1 MDVDNRIPID
11 FVVNGEHDM
20 LNRHCQF
27 SDWIDFSVFSRAHN
41 RFEANS
47 VCLTKNV

>member
-1 MDVDNRIPID
+1 MDVDNRRIPID

-27 SDWIDFSVFSRAHN
+27 SDWIDFSVLAEHTMGWSEIRLLN
-41 RFEANS
+41 
-47 VCLTKNV
+47 